1 LTVLLVL
8 MLAALWGAVFLP
20 AYLRAKQ
27 HSSPIVTVGSFRRGM
42 RALSQGRHPNAGRW
56 VVMPRPPVDE
66 RLAHESSIARRRR
79 MFIALLLTV
88 VVSLPVGLL
97 SGVPALFWIS
107 ISSTVALIAYIA
119 LLLREKEARAWARSD
134 FEASVTEEMLEE
146 LDDEKYVSAGQ
157 L

>member
-1 LTVLLVL
+1 
-8 MLAALWGAVFLP
+8 
-20 AYLRAKQ
+20 
-27 HSSPIVTVGSFRRGM
+27 
-42 RALSQGRHPNAGRW
+42 
-56 VVMPRPPVDE
+56 MPRPPVDE